1 MRGCFSTAG
10 RSTLGPNTTHS
21 TLLCLSDLSGHEV
34 DLLLLLGLLLAT
46 SVSPAFLLS
55 FFILVLC
62 FVFFASF
69 TLLALVVAIV
79 AVSAQVGSAHD
90 LVKDVIEHL
99 FDAVRREG
107 RYFLQ
112 VDLVVGVERIEL
124 F

>member
-1 MRGCFSTAG
+1 M
-10 RSTLGPNTTHS
+10 
-21 TLLCLSDLSGHEV
+21 LCPSYLSGHEV

-46 SVSPAFLLS
+46 SVSPALLLS
-55 FFILVLC
+55 FFILVFC

-69 TLLALVVAIV
+69 TFLALVVAIV
-79 AVSAQVGSAHD
+79 AVSAQVCSAHD
-90 LVKDVIEHL
+90 LVAYVIEHL

-112 VDLVVGVERIEL
+112 VDLVVGVECIEL

>member
-1 MRGCFSTAG
+1 MRGCFSTTG
-10 RSTLGPNTTHS
+10 RNTLGPTTHS
-21 TLLCLSDLSGHEV
+21 TLLCLSYLSGHEV

-46 SVSPAFLLS
+46 SLSPAFLLS
-55 FFILVLC
+55 FFILVFC

-90 LVKDVIEHL
+90 LFEYVIEHL

>member
-1 MRGCFSTAG
+1 MRTSFSATG
-10 RSTLGPNTTHS
+10 RSTLRPATRLV
-21 TLLCLSDLSGHEV
+21 LLCLSYLCGHEV
-34 DLLLLLGLLLAT
+34 DLLLLLRLLLAAGI
-46 SVSPAFLLS
+46 SPAFLLS